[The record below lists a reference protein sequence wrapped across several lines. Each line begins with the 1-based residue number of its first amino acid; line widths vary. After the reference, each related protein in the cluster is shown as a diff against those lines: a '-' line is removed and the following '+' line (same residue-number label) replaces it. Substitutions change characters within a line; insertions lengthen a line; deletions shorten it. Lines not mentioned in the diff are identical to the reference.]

1 MRNAHAR
8 LGTASDLLRLSARA
22 LDASTHDQHRGVAIR
37 PSAIANGCIAAFQE
51 DRERRSDDL
60 EAAVRCRKVVASTQC
75 TTLHER
81 RLRGKTIQRRSRCAN
96 ENAADEGS
104 RLDLFTHLLT
114 EPQDAIVSPLAI
126 PHFACTF
133 ARLTSSSALAMSSCL
148 RTFTVLTLM
157 ASGDAPALIS
167 STIFSICGVRSCQ
180 RTATLLS

>member
-60 EAAVRCRKVVASTQC
+60 EAAVRCREVVARTQC
-75 TTLHER
+75 TTLDEG
-81 RLRGKTIQRRSRCAN
+81 RLRGKTIQRWSRCAN
-96 ENAADEGS
+96 ENAADEES

-114 EPQDAIVSPLAI
+114 EPHGKDDRFLW
-126 PHFACTF
+126 
-133 ARLTSSSALAMSSCL
+133 
-148 RTFTVLTLM
+148 
-157 ASGDAPALIS
+157 SG
-167 STIFSICGVRSCQ
+167 
-180 RTATLLS
+180 